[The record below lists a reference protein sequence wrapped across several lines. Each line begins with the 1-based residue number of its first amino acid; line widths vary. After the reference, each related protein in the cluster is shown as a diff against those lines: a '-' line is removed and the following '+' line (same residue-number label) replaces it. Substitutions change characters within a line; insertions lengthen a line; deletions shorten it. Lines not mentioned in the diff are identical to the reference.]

1 MVQPTTSVIYSY
13 VDESGE
19 PTSVQLNLP
28 AILADGSNFD
38 TVVSDV
44 ASSLALLGTAL
55 GTLTLCNE
63 WQSAISMWRAR
74 IAKTAPSDQEAQ
86 REYVAR
92 FIYADDVT
100 GKSYRFDVPGPDQ
113 GIFTAGTDQVNMADT
128 AVAAFKIVFEANV
141 KSEVGNAVTLVRG
154 YRTTRRG

>member
-1 MVQPTTSVIYSY
+1 MPQPTTSVVYSY
-13 VDESGE
+13 VDESE
-19 PTSVQLNLP
+19 ELTSIQLNLE
-28 AILADGSNFD
+28 AITADGLNWD

-44 ASSLALLGTAL
+44 ASSLALLGTSL

-63 WQSAISMWRAR
+63 WQSAVSMWRAR
-74 IAKTAPSDQEAQ
+74 VAKTAPSDQAAQ

-92 FIYADDVT
+92 FIYTDNVT
-100 GKSYRFDVPGPDQ
+100 GKSYRFDVPGPDPE
-113 GIFTAGTDQVNMADT
+113 IFTAGTDQVDMANV